1 MNVRAFYRAGLAGSA
16 LTAVCGLGIEQAKAL
31 PPKTASFLYQSG
43 YNVSGV
49 GQVNSPF
56 FGGFNGGEGFRGL
69 AINNSSTS
77 FVTVGIFADP
87 GFNRAVLDSRLSPVP
102 FMAAGIE
109 SPFSGSIALP
119 SIEYTLVEVF
129 SSAVN
134 SNHDAAFIVRVGP
147 EEFTSVPV
155 TTGVFF
161 NKDAMPIREG
171 DPVTAAGVSPGT
183 TFAEFDASS
192 VVHITDGNLLL
203 LGCRIIEKGIPK
215 NALLKVQ
222 LDGSGNLV
230 SQTLVAKVGGPAAG
244 GPGTWE
250 SLAVGPH
257 TCAINNAGT
266 VIYSG
271 ETSGGVNGVW
281 RDNTLVAS
289 EGGTSPASGLPWGY
303 MFGVPVDINASGSWA
318 LRGPVIGATSTWAE
332 QGEAG
337 ETFTSGGGGTTGN
350 VPLGGGPLDLITGSL
365 SSDHDVDVYYI
376 RVGDPALPQQE
387 PFSVTTVPNPG
398 EGFDGAA
405 FDTVL
410 HLFRDAAN
418 ANGATRV
425 GLGRCD
431 DVSPG
436 VQQSTLTA
444 ASLNF
449 SHAPGGT
456 YFLAISTPKARPLA
470 SGAQMW
476 QDDPAAIAVADG
488 KVFWVDPSEG
498 QIKGADTT
506 TGAMITP
513 LQVGVIPPQ
522 TQGQIEEDAPLL
534 GSFIAA
540 DHDGANS
547 KLYFLEKRFFP
558 WRIKRCN
565 LDGTQL
571 ETVRASGDP
580 GPSIGAMLTFAV
592 DSVNN
597 TMWWS
602 RPEENGTINRC
613 DLDGQNAQ
621 TIISLEST
629 RATSLAVDG
638 IGGKVYWH
646 EPVANSLNRCNLD
659 GTGFQILG
667 FPLQVRSIATDVPGR
682 VLYLS
687 MTNGTIR
694 RYSLDTSSFLPDLTS
709 SNAAAGLAA
718 DPDSGTL
725 YWTNGIERGI
735 RRTAIAVPAVENWL
749 SVGPD
754 VGERPADGPG
764 YLGAFGNWQKNGT
777 PVATPLPY
785 QIKLTG
791 ATFVNQLTVVARD
804 NTKVVISGD
813 VLPSTA
819 PDPVTTIGGLES
831 PVKISDNGLVAWRGR
846 WTSTVSGQTGTRTA
860 LFMNTEEVIRDNGQP
875 TGGGAELGGV
885 TVSRYGF
892 DMSPSGQ
899 YLVAN
904 TFNGSFFGGA
914 GNRCVLVSFDSVPP
928 GACPADFDGN
938 GSVGVPDIFAFLAAW
953 FAQGAGADFNGDS
966 VVSVPDIFAFLAA
979 WFAGCP

>member
-1 MNVRAFYRAGLAGSA
+1 MDLRVHAMAGNAGAALAA
-16 LTAVCGLGIEQAKAL
+16 LCMLGVAPARGL
-31 PPKTASFLYQSG
+31 PPRTTAFLYQSG
-43 YNVSGV
+43 YNVTGV
-49 GQVNSPF
+49 GLVNSPF
-56 FGGFNGGEGFRGL
+56 YGGFNGGEGFRGV
-69 AINNSSTS
+69 AINDAGTS
-77 FVTVGIFADP
+77 FVTVGIYADP
-87 GFNRAVLDSRLSPVP
+87 GFDRAVLDSRLSPIP
-102 FMAAGIE
+102 FMAAGVE

-134 SNHDAAFIVRVGP
+134 NNHDAAFVVRVGP

-161 NKDAMPIREG
+161 NNTAMPIRQG

-183 TFAEFDASS
+183 VFAEFDASS
-192 VVHITDGNLLL
+192 VVHLTDTNLLL
-203 LGCRIIEKGIPK
+203 LGCRIIEDGAPK

-222 LDGSGNLV
+222 LDVSGGLV
-230 SQTLVAKVGGPAAG
+230 SQALVAKVGGPAAG
-244 GPGTWE
+244 GTGTWE
-250 SLAVGPH
+250 SLAIGPH
-257 TCAINNAGT
+257 TCAINNSGT

-271 ETSGGVNGVW
+271 ITSAGVNGVW
-281 RDNTLVAS
+281 RDSTLLAS
-289 EGGTSPASGLPWGY
+289 EGAASPAGGLAWGY
-303 MFGVPVDINASGSWA
+303 LFGAPVDINASGSWA

-350 VPLGGGPLDLITGSL
+350 VPLGGGPLSLITGTL
-365 SSDHDVDVYYI
+365 STDHDVDVYYI
-376 RVGDPALPQQE
+376 RVGDPALPEQE
-387 PFSVTTVPNPG
+387 PFSVTTVPEPG
-398 EGFDGAA
+398 AGFDGAS

-431 DVSPG
+431 DAMPG
-436 VQQSTLTA
+436 VQQSALTA
-444 ASLNF
+444 ASLDS
-449 SHAPGGT
+449 SHTPGRT
-456 YFLAISTPKARPLA
+456 YFLAISTPKARPLSNA
-470 SGAQMW
+470 VQMW
-476 QDDPAAIAVADG
+476 QDDPGALAIADG

-498 QIKGADTT
+498 QIRGADTS

-522 TQGQIEEDAPLL
+522 TQGQIAEDAPLL

-540 DHDGANS
+540 EGNGAS
-547 KLYFLEKRFFP
+547 SRLYFLEKRFYP
-558 WRIKRCN
+558 WRIKRCA
-565 LDGTQL
+565 LDGSEL
-571 ETVRASGDP
+571 ETVRTSADP
-580 GPSIGAMLTFAV
+580 GPSIFAMLTFAI
-592 DSVNN
+592 DSVNGAL
-597 TMWWS
+597 WWS

-621 TIISLEST
+621 TIITLEST

-667 FPLQVRSIATDVPGR
+667 FPLQVRSIAADVPGR

-694 RYSLDTSSFLPDLTS
+694 RYSLTTGSFMPDLVS
-709 SNAAAGLAA
+709 SNAASGLAA

-725 YWTNGIERGI
+725 YWTNGLERGI
-735 RRTAIAVPAVENWL
+735 RRTQIAVPAVENWL
-749 SVGPD
+749 LVGPD
-754 VGERPADGPG
+754 ISERPADGPG
-764 YLGAFGNWQKNGT
+764 YLGAFTVWQKNGT

-804 NTKVVISGD
+804 NTKVVASGD

-831 PVKISDNGLVAWRGR
+831 PVKISDNGVVAWRGR
-846 WTSTVSGQTGTRTA
+846 WTSTVTGQTGTRTA
-860 LFMNTEEVIRDNGQP
+860 LFMGADEVFRDNGQP

-885 TVSRYGF
+885 TIARYGF

-899 YLVAN
+899 YLIAN

-914 GNRCVLVSFDSVPP
+914 GNRCVLVRFDSVPQGP
-928 GACPADFDGN
+928 CPADYDGS
-938 GSVGVPDIFAFLAAW
+938 GTVGIPDIFAFLADW
-953 FAQGAGADFNGDS
+953 FAGAPAAYGFGGTPGA
-966 VVSVPDIFAFLAA
+966 PAIFAFLAA
-979 WFAGCP
+979 WFAGCS